1 MVNAWLIEIIFQLTT
16 EFQVQYAN
24 AEMSKD
30 IPSAE
35 HPQLGKVEV
44 LLIAM

>member
-1 MVNAWLIEIIFQLTT
+1 MVNAWLIEIIFQLTA